1 MRIPRDIHDQIFAH
15 ARADAPDE
23 CCGMVGHTGG
33 VARSV
38 RRVTNDAHSPLR
50 FQMNPTE
57 QLKAI
62 EAIEGAEL
70 EVAMYHSHTRSA
82 PEPSQTDVNY
92 ARWWPGVLWLIAG
105 VSSDQDDLRAFWIE
119 DGEVRQEPLELTG

>member
-1 MRIPRDIHDQIFAH
+1 MQIPRDIHQAIFAH
-15 ARADAPDE
+15 AREDAPDE
-23 CCGMVGHTGG
+23 CCGMLGHADG

-38 RRVTNDAHSPLR
+38 QRVTNDAHSPLR

-62 EAIEGAEL
+62 DAIEGEEL
-70 EVAMYHSHTRSA
+70 VVAMYHSHTRSA

-92 ARWWPGVLWLIAG
+92 ARWWPGVLWLIVG
-105 VSSDQDDLRAFWIE
+105 VSTEEDDLRAWWIE
-119 DGEVRQEPLELTG
+119 DGEVRQEPLELVD